1 MGTVKLNRGVFNAD
15 TRWTG
20 GKVHLV
26 FYWMLSGSSNT
37 SRLQERLLASR
48 WSRTE
53 CSPARVF
60 RRRVWRL
67 TVGWRFA
74 GECGVWVAFALPKR
88 HPLEALRHKGLRR
101 VWHVWRFNWGVYP
114 PPRSGGGSTEYHL
127 PVFVFRPRSKTN
139 ASNATHASKPY
150 RIRVSRVAF
159 CLPKRHTCHPNAT
172 QTPHAW
178 RTNKQSRPDE

>member
-1 MGTVKLNRGVFNAD
+1 MGRYTSYFIGCFPDRPILPGFKRDCSLHAGRGQNA
-15 TRWTG
+15 
-20 GKVHLV
+20 
-26 FYWMLSGSSNT
+26 
-37 SRLQERLLASR
+37 
-48 WSRTE
+48 
-53 CSPARVF
+53 
-60 RRRVWRL
+60 RRREC
-67 TVGWRFA
+67 FA

-172 QTPHAW
+172 QTPPAC
-178 RTNKQSRPDE
+178 RANRQSRLDE